1 MRAYISERR
10 VSRVVESRAGSVREP
25 VISMADRISIV
36 LGTSKQL
43 LTMSIFMIKLDFSR
57 SFIVIGVSSLFKYWA
72 TIGKASA
79 DRVSN
84 NNNNSIFADDI
95 LVYFIFI
102 ICADSFKL

>member
-10 VSRVVESRAGSVREP
+10 VARVVESRTGSMKAP
-25 VISMADRISIV
+25 VISIADRISIV

-43 LTMSIFMIKLDFSR
+43 LTMSIFMMKWDFSF
-57 SFIVIGVSSLFKYWA
+57 SFMEVGASSLFKYWA
-72 TIGKASA
+72 TIGKAWV

-95 LVYFIFI
+95 LVYF
-102 ICADSFKL
+102 L

>member
-1 MRAYISERR
+1 MKA
-10 VSRVVESRAGSVREP
+10 P
-25 VISMADRISIV
+25 VISIADRISIV

-43 LTMSIFMIKLDFSR
+43 LTMSIFMIKWDFSF
-57 SFIVIGVSSLFKYWA
+57 SFIAVCPSSLFKYWA

-95 LVYFIFI
+95 LFYFYNIGA
-102 ICADSFKL
+102 CL